1 MQSLRNR
8 EMGPCDYHI
17 PPVCFLTPTHLF
29 LHTLWPCLFYLFF
42 VFQFL
47 PALSCLLTQLNC
59 NSFPQKPLLLILSNG
74 LTFYSNKHM
83 TWDFHSGS
91 VVKNSP
97 AVQELQET
105 RVSIPGSGRP
115 PGEGNGNL
123 LHCSCLENPMD
134 RGAWQATVH
143 GVTKSWTRLQ
153 WLITRVWANFL
164 KCFLFSSE
172 FLLFSSPPVSPHSV
186 SEHKRFL

>member
-1 MQSLRNR
+1 
-8 EMGPCDYHI
+8 
-17 PPVCFLTPTHLF
+17 
-29 LHTLWPCLFYLFF
+29 
-42 VFQFL
+42 
-47 PALSCLLTQLNC
+47 
-59 NSFPQKPLLLILSNG
+59 
-74 LTFYSNKHM
+74 M
-83 TWDFHSGS
+83 TWDFRSGS
-91 VVKNSP
+91 VVKTSP
-97 AVQELQET
+97 VVQELQET

-115 PGEGNGNL
+115 PGEGNGNPL
-123 LHCSCLENPMD
+123 QCSCLENPMD

-186 SEHKRFL
+186 SEHKRFQEHFRSVIAPYRPYSVSWSSDLCRISLFPHLSLVFSLLPSRFPWSTCLPSTPHILTLLPTS